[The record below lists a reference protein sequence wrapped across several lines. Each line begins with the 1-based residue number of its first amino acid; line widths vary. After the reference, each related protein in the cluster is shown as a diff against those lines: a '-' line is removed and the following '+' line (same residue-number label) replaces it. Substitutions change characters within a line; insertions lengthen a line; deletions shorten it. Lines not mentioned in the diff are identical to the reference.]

1 MKHQHSEQ
9 STENNSIILKKNLEK
24 FHKIPRN
31 AWYQNPIKITS
42 QPIDLKLPP
51 SYSLENFFNFFRT
64 ITA

>member
-1 MKHQHSEQ
+1 M
-9 STENNSIILKKNLEK
+9 EK

-31 AWYQNPIKITS
+31 AWYQNHIKITS

-51 SYSLENFFNFFRT
+51 SYSLENFVNFFRT